1 MSQKKN
7 RRIVGVMGIWG
18 FVLAGTGMYV
28 PFVVAESNLS
38 VISNVEQKDQKIH
51 LTQKGE
57 QENPP
62 ITQPVVPPM
71 SDSEMVI
78 KPETPPDPDA
88 VVTPPVVDPEMA
100 VDPATRQ
107 PMTPEKLDRLTPEE
121 LEKGF
126 PDKGKKGFPD
136 K

>member
-1 MSQKKN
+1 
-7 RRIVGVMGIWG
+7 
-18 FVLAGTGMYV
+18 
-28 PFVVAESNLS
+28 
-38 VISNVEQKDQKIH
+38 
-51 LTQKGE
+51 
-57 QENPP
+57 
-62 ITQPVVPPM
+62 
-71 SDSEMVI
+71 MVI